1 MKELDVSK
9 LERIKYCKI
18 FDQAYNRNMRV
29 NENLMFY
36 LERFNTPYPL
46 EFIDGLAI
54 ARVIVQSVDFY
65 NNLHDYVT
73 YAIVREV
80 RDKETDEVVDYELV
94 DSDIDYLKIP
104 MFVKGIKRV
113 GNHFFFDIDTTPDPD
128 ARCSYTAHWQ
138 IDYDKKTGEFTKV
151 GKLDSNPVLTKSDDI
166 VIIGDARL
174 YSLGKGA
181 YVSKSYSNIQ
191 DINGE
196 TFFVTDVVV
205 SKENENG
212 RLSNHLMFDIDKNGE
227 RITNVYSRNKGEF
240 TDDTLDTPYEEIKI
254 REREKL
260 NDLMDKQS
268 TYKLLLQV
276 DREEQ

>member
-1 MKELDVSK
+1 MKELNVSK
-9 LERIKYCKI
+9 LERIRYCKI
-18 FDQAYNRNMRV
+18 FDKAYSRNMGV
-29 NENLMFY
+29 KGSMMFY

-73 YAIVREV
+73 YAIVKEV
-80 RDKETDEVVDYELV
+80 RDKETDEVVDYELAGT
-94 DSDIDYLKIP
+94 DIDYLKLP
-104 MFVKGIKRV
+104 MFVKAIKRA
-113 GNHFFFDIDTTPDPD
+113 GNHFFIDVDTTPDPD

-151 GKLDSNPVLTKSDDI
+151 GKLDANPVLTLNDDI
-166 VIIGDARL
+166 VIIGDSRL
-174 YSLGKGA
+174 YSLSKRA
-181 YVSKSYSNIQ
+181 YVSKSYSNIK

-196 TFFVTDVVV
+196 TFFVTDIVL

-240 TDDTLDTPYEEIKI
+240 TEDTLDTPYEEIKI
-254 REREKL
+254 REKEKL
-260 NDLMDKQS
+260 NDLMDKQN
-268 TYKLLLQV
+268 TVKLLLNIES
-276 DREEQ
+276 EEQ